1 MDFLLYLK
9 KPEILQLIL
18 TKLIQGIAM
27 NSGTDV
33 TIQGFG
39 ESATVSIL
47 IQDFYYFWCISVL
60 GKSKADKTL
69 VKWCGK
75 KAPEFC

>member
-18 TKLIQGIAM
+18 IKLIQGIAM

-47 IQDFYYFWCISVL
+47 IQDFYYF
-60 GKSKADKTL
+60 
-69 VKWCGK
+69 
-75 KAPEFC
+75 